1 MRLPNIKILIS
12 SVVLL
17 FALFLLVG
25 LFFFDIPT
33 ENKDL
38 VNILLGSVVGW
49 TGSIVAFYFGSTDR
63 NNKD

>member
-1 MRLPNIKILIS
+1 MVKVNIKNTIS
-12 SVVLL
+12 FSVLA

-25 LFFFDIPT
+25 LFFLDIPA

-49 TGSIVAFYFGSTDR
+49 VSSIVSFYFGSIDKR
-63 NNKD
+63 D

>member
-1 MRLPNIKILIS
+1 MMVKVNIKNTIS
-12 SVVLL
+12 FSVLA

-25 LFFFDIPT
+25 LFFLDIPA

-49 TGSIVAFYFGSTDR
+49 VSSIVSFYFGSIDKR
-63 NNKD
+63 D

>member
-1 MRLPNIKILIS
+1 MVKVNIKNTIS
-12 SVVLL
+12 FSVLA

-25 LFFFDIPT
+25 LFFLDIPA

-49 TGSIVAFYFGSTDR
+49 TSSIVSFYFGSIDKR
-63 NNKD
+63 D

>member
-1 MRLPNIKILIS
+1 M
-12 SVVLL
+12 VLL

-25 LFFFDIPT
+25 LFFFDIPA